1 MNGIRTGKIST
12 AVCFAPLLLLL
23 FRIAKGL
30 SMFLEIKDFLNP
42 DEVARLRDMAAKVQ
56 FVDGRISNPH
66 NQAKNNLQASESDP
80 LYAESSRLVAAAF
93 ARCAPFRDFA
103 FPRHIA
109 PPLLARY
116 EIGMTYGAHADTS
129 HMRFGN
135 DVRRSDLSA
144 TVWLSPPD
152 SYDGG
157 ELVVHLGNLP
167 VIIKGEPGSL
177 IVYPSTQL
185 HQVTAIRR
193 GQRLVSITF
202 IESMIPDEFQR
213 TQLYELNEVA
223 ALEGLKMNWKNRVRL
238 EAVRN
243 NLLRLWSR

>member
-1 MNGIRTGKIST
+1 
-12 AVCFAPLLLLL
+12 
-23 FRIAKGL
+23 
-30 SMFLEIKDFLNP
+30 MFLEIKGFLKT
-42 DEVARLRDMAAKVQ
+42 EEIARLQELAARVR

-66 NQAKNNLQASESDP
+66 NLAKNNLQASETDP
-80 LYAESSRLVAAAF
+80 HYAESSRIVGEAF
-93 ARCAPFRDFA
+93 MRSEPFHNFA

-116 EIGMTYGAHADTS
+116 EVGMTYGAHADTS

-135 DVRRSDLSA
+135 EVRRSDLSA
-144 TVWLSPPD
+144 TVWLNPPE

-157 ELVVHLGNLP
+157 ELVVHLGTRP
-167 VIIKGEPGSL
+167 VVIKGEPGSVV
-177 IVYPSTQL
+177 VYPSTQL
-185 HQVTAIRR
+185 HEVAPVRR

-202 IESMIPDEFQR
+202 IESMIPDEFLR

-223 ALEGLKMNWKNRVRL
+223 AIEGLKMSWGGRVRL

-243 NLLRLWSR
+243 NLRRLWAR

>member
-1 MNGIRTGKIST
+1 
-12 AVCFAPLLLLL
+12 
-23 FRIAKGL
+23 
-30 SMFLEIKDFLNP
+30 MFLEIKDFLKP
-42 DEVARLRDMAAKVQ
+42 EEVLRLRELGQRVQ

-66 NQAKNNLQASESDP
+66 NKAKNNLQANETDP
-80 LYAESSRLVAAAF
+80 LFAESSQTVAAAF
-93 ARCAPFRDFA
+93 ARSASFRDFA
-103 FPRHIA
+103 FPRMIA

-116 EIGMTYGAHADTS
+116 EMGMTYGAHADVS

-135 DVRRSDLSA
+135 EMRRADLSA
-144 TVWLSPPD
+144 TVWLNDPS

-157 ELVVHLGNLP
+157 ELVVHLGTKP
-167 VIIKGEPGSL
+167 VVIKGDAGSV

-185 HQVTAIRR
+185 HEVTPVRR

-202 IESMIPDEFQR
+202 IESLIPDEFLR

-223 ALEGLKMNWKNRVRL
+223 ALEGLKMDWSNRVRL

-243 NLLRLWSR
+243 NLLRLWSRPS

>member
-1 MNGIRTGKIST
+1 
-12 AVCFAPLLLLL
+12 
-23 FRIAKGL
+23 
-30 SMFLEIKDFLNP
+30 MFLEIKGFLKT
-42 DEVARLRDMAAKVQ
+42 EEIARLQELAGRVR

-66 NQAKNNLQASESDP
+66 NLAKNNLQASETDP
-80 LYAESSRLVAAAF
+80 LHAESSRIVGEAF
-93 ARCAPFRDFA
+93 MRSEPFHNFT

-116 EIGMTYGAHADTS
+116 EVGMTYGAHADTS

-135 DVRRSDLSA
+135 DIRRSDLSA
-144 TVWLSPPD
+144 TVWLNPPE

-157 ELVVHLGNLP
+157 ELVVHLGTKL
-167 VIIKGEPGSL
+167 VVIKGEPGSVV
-177 IVYPSTQL
+177 VYPSTQL
-185 HQVTAIRR
+185 HEVAPVRR

-202 IESMIPDEFQR
+202 IESMIPDEFLR

-223 ALEGLKMNWKNRVRL
+223 AIEGLKMSWEGRVRL

-243 NLLRLWSR
+243 NLRRLWAR